1 MARKITTAQ
10 KYERLRK
17 AIKVLANE
25 LDSPVTELKELKRPN
40 KISLNKAQKEYK
52 KIRKEVQE
60 LYKDTDYKLPTSA
73 QLEKM
78 HNNRETLPAPYV
90 MDFGKDFVD
99 SFRQTI
105 VDTYNDWL
113 SNVEAKDGARA
124 GDYWRDNTE
133 AIFDEA
139 MHMLD
144 EVIAKANNDY
154 DLVADLIKAQPDYD
168 VMANHQYLEDSD
180 GEQYCQLC
188 AEFFTAVMVD
198 LLSRT

>member
-17 AIKVLANE
+17 AIKVLASE
-25 LDSPVTELKELKRPN
+25 LEKPVKALKELIKPN
-40 KISLNKAQKEYK
+40 KISLKNAEKEYK
-52 KIRKEVQE
+52 KVRKEVQE
-60 LYKDTDYKLPTSA
+60 IYRDSDYKLPTST

-78 HNNRETLPAPYV
+78 YNNRETLPAPYA

-105 VDTYNDWL
+105 TDTYTDWI
-113 SNVEAKDGARA
+113 SNIEATDGAKA
-124 GDYWRDNTE
+124 GDHWRDKTQ
-133 AIFDEA
+133 ATFDEA

-144 EVIAKANNDY
+144 EVIARANNDY
-154 DLVADLIKAQPDYD
+154 DLVADLIKEQPDYD

-188 AEFFTAVMVD
+188 VEFFTAVMVD